1 MRFFWDFWDFFED
14 LWDFWDFFLPFFIV
28 HRWDFWEFFE
38 ISEIFSRFLRLLRFF
53 QDVWDLTDFFKDF
66 RDFFKDFLFET
77 FFWDFFD
84 FWDFFWDFWD
94 FWDLFWNFWD
104 FLGSEKDF
112 FDLFAPRQIL
122 HLFYYLPKDGS
133 GFDISTFR
141 HMRSKPLWK
150 RRSLSFQWT
159 WHWVRMRWHLQG
171 EVLWKW
177 VFFSC
182 FLFFSYLDFLFH
194 FIFILI
200 FYLVRSIFLYIL
212 YMGTSYFWEKLH
224 QSQDI
229 WVVCILTS
237 LFGCQIKIC
246 IPVIRVVGK
255 PIFSF
260 EFSTPYLWCVPSSGS
275 KNITMTANHTG
286 WSNKNSTYL
295 DIIWKFFHIDLGG
308 VWVLITLY
316 KLNKLK
322 NSDYHVCAIS
332 M

>member
-1 MRFFWDFWDFFED
+1 
-14 LWDFWDFFLPFFIV
+14 
-28 HRWDFWEFFE
+28 
-38 ISEIFSRFLRLLRFF
+38 
-53 QDVWDLTDFFKDF
+53 
-66 RDFFKDFLFET
+66 
-77 FFWDFFD
+77 
-84 FWDFFWDFWD
+84 
-94 FWDLFWNFWD
+94 
-104 FLGSEKDF
+104 
-112 FDLFAPRQIL
+112 
-122 HLFYYLPKDGS
+122 
-133 GFDISTFR
+133 
-141 HMRSKPLWK
+141 MRSKPLWK

-159 WHWVRMRWHLQG
+159 RHWVRMRWYLQG

-229 WVVCILTS
+229 WVCVYFDI
-237 LFGCQIKIC
+237 
-246 IPVIRVVGK
+246 VVWLPNKNLYPCHSCGGQTNN
-255 PIFSF
+255 ISSF